1 MPYNRGM
8 PIYEFQC
15 AACGER
21 FEILSSLAE
30 RDEKAVCPSCGGHD
44 VSQVLGGFTVGI
56 SRTRLNPGR
65 VRAQEGQG
73 AGVQA
78 ARRRLTRR
86 ATPPGGG
93 APEAP
98 SGST

>member
-21 FEILSSLAE
+21 FEILSSLAD
-30 RDEKAVCPSCGGHD
+30 RDEKAVCPACGGHD

-56 SRTRLNPGR
+56 SRTRLNPGVFER
-65 VRAQEGQG
+65 KKGK
-73 AGVQA
+73 
-78 ARRRLTRR
+78 
-86 ATPPGGG
+86 
-93 APEAP
+93 APEYKPPA
-98 SGST
+98 GG